1 MDTVRLLARADD
13 AGLNETANR
22 AIRSTAVQGIVRNIS
37 LMAPAPAIGD
47 AAEVLGD
54 LGERVDFGLHVTLTA
69 EWENLRWGPLLPPG
83 QLPSISR
90 ADGTFHYTVDELAS
104 AGPDPDEL
112 TSEVEAQLDRLTALG
127 FSIGYLDEHM
137 NVGAVEGLSAALAD
151 FCRRKGLVSHRD
163 LLDSGSLHAL
173 DGWPGPGEHPGTEL
187 ADHLSSLESG
197 TYYLVGHPVFK
208 TEEIE
213 ALRHRGEAPG
223 LQVIPR
229 NRQRRMFADI
239 EIVDYCENRGIELIR
254 YRSL

>member
-37 LMAPAPAIGD
+37 LMAPAPAIED

-54 LGERVDFGLHVTLTA
+54 LGDRVDFGLHVTLTA
-69 EWENLRWGPLLPPG
+69 EWENVRWGPLLPPKRV
-83 QLPSISR
+83 PSIR
-90 ADGTFHYTVDELAS
+90 RGDGTFHFSVDELAS
-104 AGPDPDEL
+104 GTPDPQEMV
-112 TSEVEAQLDRLTALG
+112 SEVEAQLDRLTALG
-127 FSIGYLDEHM
+127 FSITYVDEHM
-137 NVGAVEGLSAALAD
+137 NVGEVGGLAPALAEL
-151 FCRRKGLVSHRD
+151 CTKKGLVCHRD
-163 LLDSGSLHAL
+163 LLRSGSLRGL

-187 ADHLSSLESG
+187 ADFLSGLEGG

-208 TEEIE
+208 SEELE
-213 ALRHRGEAPG
+213 TLRHRGEAPG
-223 LQVIPR
+223 RQMIPR